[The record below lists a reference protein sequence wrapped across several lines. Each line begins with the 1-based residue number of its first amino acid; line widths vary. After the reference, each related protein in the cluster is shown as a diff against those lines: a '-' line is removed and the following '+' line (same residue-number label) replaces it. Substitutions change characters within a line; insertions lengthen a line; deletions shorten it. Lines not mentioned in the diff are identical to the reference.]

1 MSKKKNTLKD
11 LDEFLKQ
18 QAAVLV
24 PPAPLAEAVQT
35 ARESVK
41 HTAMASSPAVES
53 PGFSKEELYDMV
65 LAALESQKSLT
76 SEDTMIINSILYVR
90 NQPNWKEA
98 VRTYWSNRK

>member
-24 PPAPLAEAVQT
+24 PPAPLAETVQT
-35 ARESVK
+35 VRESVK
-41 HTAMASSPAVES
+41 HTATASSQAVES
-53 PGFSKEELYDMV
+53 PVFNKEELCDM
-65 LAALESQKSLT
+65 LLTSLEKQQNLT
-76 SEDTMIINSILYVR
+76 SEDTMIINTILYVR